1 MAKTATQTK
10 PATFS
15 SVLDMPASDIERP
28 KPAPVGSYICVVQGQ
43 PRIDKS
49 AKKQTEFSEY
59 NLKVLEPLDD
69 VDVDALETYLTN
81 KDGTKR
87 RITDQSFK
95 VTFYHTES
103 SIYRLKEFL
112 EHCGIDM
119 DEAESEGTS
128 LRQLIAE
135 SPGKQVVAHVFHE
148 ASQDGETVYAKVK
161 NTTAVD

>member
-1 MAKTATQTK
+1 MAKTATK

-49 AKKQTEFSEY
+49 AKKQTEYSEFT
-59 NLKVLEPLDD
+59 LKPLEPLDD
-69 VDVDALETYLTN
+69 VDTDALEAWGGI
-81 KDGTKR
+81 KDKT
-87 RITDQSFK
+87 FK
-95 VTFYHTES
+95 VTFYHTEN

-112 EHCGIDM
+112 EHLGIDM
-119 DEAESEGTS
+119 GEDES
-128 LRQLIAE
+128 LRQAMAE
-135 SPGKQVVAHVFHE
+135 APGKQVIAHIIHE

-161 NTTAVD
+161 NTTAVE